1 MAGIYI
7 HVPFCR
13 KACNYCNFHFS
24 TSLKSKRKLVDAI
37 LTEISIKENSGFD
50 DPLQSIYFGGGTPS
64 LLSAEELGQILK
76 ALANYYNWTTATE
89 ITLEANPEDIN
100 PRYLESLLQLGV
112 NRLSVG
118 VQSFREEDLLH
129 MNRAHDVA
137 DSLRCIREIKEAGF
151 DNYTIDLMFGLIN
164 STTEF
169 WRQKERDGK
178 LKQGTEDLQK
188 EQYHLAEEL
197 LKSAGYDHYEV
208 SNYALTN
215 YKAIHNSNYW
225 TRQAYEGYGPS
236 AHSYYD
242 RKRSW
247 NIANNA
253 QYIRKLEE
261 RVLPAES
268 EQLEDGDFYNELI
281 MLGLRTAKGISK
293 KSLEDL
299 PDIIQLYWEEEVSKY
314 LNLVYQRSCV
324 GRFIL
329 HSRRLKQT
337 ISLHR
342 RTIKPSNDAAIRN
355 RKYYCDDIATVLRK
369 RGFGFE
375 QISKE
380 RNRL

>member
-1 MAGIYI
+1 MS
-7 HVPFCR
+7 C
-13 KACNYCNFHFS
+13 
-24 TSLKSKRKLVDAI
+24 
-37 LTEISIKENSGFD
+37 
-50 DPLQSIYFGGGTPS
+50 
-64 LLSAEELGQILK
+64 
-76 ALANYYNWTTATE
+76 YNL
-89 ITLEANPEDIN
+89 TLEEQTVYA
-100 PRYLESLLQLGV
+100 
-112 NRLSVG
+112 
-118 VQSFREEDLLH
+118 
-129 MNRAHDVA
+129 
-137 DSLRCIREIKEAGF
+137 K
-151 DNYTIDLMFGLIN
+151 
-164 STTEF
+164 
-169 WRQKERDGK
+169 WERDGK

-314 LNLVYQRSCV
+314 LKD
-324 GRFIL
+324 G
-329 HSRRLKQT
+329 T
-337 ISLHR
+337 IISTQDAFQLHR
-342 RTIKPSNDAAIRN
+342 DAW
-355 RKYYCDDIATVLRK
+355 Y
-369 RGFGFE
+369 
-375 QISKE
+375 ISDHVSADLFYTQE
-380 RNRL
+380 D